1 MIETRMGIKNIHTIY
16 LMNQPVLI
24 GLTGLAVCV
33 SIAMNSV
40 SVRTERT
47 GMIGWV

>member
-1 MIETRMGIKNIHTIY
+1 MGIKNIHTIY

-33 SIAMNSV
+33 IYRDEFR
-40 SVRTERT
+40 VRPYGENG

>member
-1 MIETRMGIKNIHTIY
+1 MGIKNIHTIY

-24 GLTGLAVCV
+24 GLTDLVVYV